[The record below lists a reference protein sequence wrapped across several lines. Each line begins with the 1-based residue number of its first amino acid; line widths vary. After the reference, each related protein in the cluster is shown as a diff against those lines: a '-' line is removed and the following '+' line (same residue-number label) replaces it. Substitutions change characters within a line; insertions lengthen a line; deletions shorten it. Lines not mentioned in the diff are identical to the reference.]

1 MVNRLGIPN
10 SSIWRMSRADVR
22 QSNYSRDEARQIA
35 AKDATGIC
43 VQLAA
48 QTMSVPILT
57 VTLSAKLELHWS
69 TKL

>member
-1 MVNRLGIPN
+1 MAPSRFRPPW
-10 SSIWRMSRADVR
+10 SIDELEACFVVR
-22 QSNYSRDEARQIA
+22 DHNGQALAYIYYENEP
-35 AKDATGIC
+35 GGVC

>member
-1 MVNRLGIPN
+1 MKT
-10 SSIWRMSRADVR
+10 SRGR
-22 QSNYSRDEARQIA
+22 RSA
-35 AKDATGIC
+35 AKLLTRDDADRSEVLC